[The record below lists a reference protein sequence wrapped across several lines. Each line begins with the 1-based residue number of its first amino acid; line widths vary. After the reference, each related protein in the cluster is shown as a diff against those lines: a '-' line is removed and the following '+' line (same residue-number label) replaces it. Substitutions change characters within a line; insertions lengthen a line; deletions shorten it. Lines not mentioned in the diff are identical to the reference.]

1 MVDNNK
7 ETVFETQQ
15 NSCTYELTVILIACT
30 SDMQAQA
37 RSSTRMERAV
47 GKKYYSYLRSWKMI
61 VSGRGR
67 VRFFLCVCVCVVFR
81 WSATF
86 SRKVTH
92 PGIHRHYK
100 VNLLGAVTYSMPNLC
115 GYMDY
120 SMPFEGIKANIHM

>member
-67 VRFFLCVCVCVVFR
+67 VRFFFCVCVVFR

-100 VNLLGAVTYSMPNLC
+100 VNLLGAVTYSIPNLC
-115 GYMDY
+115 GFTDC
-120 SMPFEGIKANIHM
+120 SLIISDLTSNIHI